1 MTQYAID
8 AAKLVEKCRL
18 LLSAILCMLEERS
31 PSEKSFRR
39 NALQLLGLA
48 DGQMSI
54 LFSLHQSPRSSS
66 SHFCFIH
73 SRESALKCVDRLLH
87 AHMLDLLDREM
98 EYLSSIIENDSS
110 KREKMMAFFG
120 EAQDFPTLM
129 NTARTLREAER

>member
-1 MTQYAID
+1 MHARGKITIGEIVSTKSLAFAGARRWSDVNSLYTS
-8 AAKLVEKCRL
+8 RL
-18 LLSAILCMLEERS
+18 EVRVLI
-31 PSEKSFRR
+31 
-39 NALQLLGLA
+39 
-48 DGQMSI
+48 
-54 LFSLHQSPRSSS
+54 
-66 SHFCFIH
+66 CFIH